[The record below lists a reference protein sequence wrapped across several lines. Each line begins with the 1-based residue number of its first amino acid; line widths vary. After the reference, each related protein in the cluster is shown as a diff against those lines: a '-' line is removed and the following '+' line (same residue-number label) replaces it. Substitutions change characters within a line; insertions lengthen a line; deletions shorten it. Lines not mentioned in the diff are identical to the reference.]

1 MEIMFEDLNYETQKK
16 LLEEAGV
23 GAPEEMGWDINPI
36 AIIEFDDDD
45 DNSEDDFLGEK
56 VIDDQYDDGEEDQQE
71 DADDNSA
78 Y

>member
-45 DNSEDDFLGEK
+45 DNSEDESPLMTNMMTGKKTSRKMLMIIRRTSFL
-56 VIDDQYDDGEEDQQE
+56 
-71 DADDNSA
+71 
-78 Y
+78 